1 MEQADTMSDL
11 IARLERAFFAL
22 RNPAP
27 PALPAPDRQPE
38 IDELRAKLAASIAE
52 GEATLARL
60 VGAER
65 ALELNKKALA
75 SANADIE
82 SLGVRT
88 VELSQQVAALEQE
101 RDEARRTVGDRDDL
115 IETLRAEIDA
125 ANQADQAA
133 GSAGPDPAA
142 VDAAALEAQK
152 AVGGSL
158 EYVAAERMVEYA
170 RKLVALIHSSPNIV
184 EGTENATPSV

>member
-1 MEQADTMSDL
+1 MSDL

-60 VGAER
+60 AGAER

>member
-60 VGAER
+60 AGAER